1 MELTNVTFFSKKQK
15 TIFAIKIAMKL
26 SDKLFTTR
34 ISKKLSKQ
42 EVADMLGMDVT
53 TYGRVE
59 SGQRNLE
66 IDKLKLLPEALGI
79 KVEEILDL
87 LEIDKGNVFNITNTN
102 EENASGNGY
111 VNNLYTENRD
121 TLSEVKN
128 LYTELL
134 NQKDMMIEF
143 LKQENETLKNA
154 LKK

>member
-1 MELTNVTFFSKKQK
+1 
-15 TIFAIKIAMKL
+15 MKL

-34 ISKKLSKQ
+34 TSKKLSKQ
-42 EVADMLGMDVT
+42 EVADLLGMDVT

-87 LEIDKGNVFNITNTN
+87 LEIDKGHIFNITNTN

-111 VNNLYTENRD
+111 VNNLYTDNNNKD
-121 TLSEVKN
+121 TLIEIKN

>member
-1 MELTNVTFFSKKQK
+1 
-15 TIFAIKIAMKL
+15 MKL